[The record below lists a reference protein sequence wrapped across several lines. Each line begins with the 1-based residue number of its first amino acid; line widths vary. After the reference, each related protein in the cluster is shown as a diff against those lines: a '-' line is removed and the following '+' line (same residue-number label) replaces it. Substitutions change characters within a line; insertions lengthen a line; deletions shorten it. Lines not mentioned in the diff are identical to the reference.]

1 MAFTTA
7 DIEKLERAIATG
19 TLSVRYADRTVTYQ
33 STKDMIT
40 ALRLMRGE
48 VGGAAG
54 TTPRRRTFRAYQS
67 GRGQ

>member
-19 TLSVRYADRTVTYQ
+19 TLSVRYTDRTVTYQ
-33 STKDMIT
+33 STKDMIA
-40 ALRLMRGE
+40 ALKLMRGE
-48 VGGAAG
+48 VDAAAG
-54 TTPRRRTFRAYQS
+54 TTPRRRTFRAFQA